1 MYREEE
7 VIPLLPKFLQE
18 EEELTGA
25 PRGTAYHK
33 VMETLDFAKEYDEEL
48 LRHEIMLLQEKGFLT
63 EQMTASIRT
72 RDILL
77 FLQSKLGRRMQEAS
91 KRGVLYKEQP
101 FVMGMEAKDV
111 YPGNQSDEMVLIQG
125 IIDVYFEENGQLVVV
140 DYKTDRVS
148 QASELC
154 ERYHSQLE
162 YYAEALERLTGKAV
176 KEKMIYSFT
185 LQKEIKV

>member
-1 MYREEE
+1 
-7 VIPLLPKFLQE
+7 
-18 EEELTGA
+18 
-25 PRGTAYHK
+25 
-33 VMETLDFAKEYDEEL
+33 
-48 LRHEIMLLQEKGFLT
+48 
-63 EQMTASIRT
+63 
-72 RDILL
+72 
-77 FLQSKLGRRMQEAS
+77 MQEAS
-91 KRGVLYKEQP
+91 KRGGLYKEQP

-125 IIDVYFEENGQLVVV
+125 IIDVYFEENDQLVVV

-148 QASELC
+148 QTSELC

-185 LQKEIKV
+185 LQKEIEV